1 MGLKVLRRRWAEDP
15 KLVAQFMR
23 EAQQD
28 ENGDLYVMRRPRSDK
43 PSPPPGTKLPK
54 RKTA

>member
-1 MGLKVLRRRWAEDP
+1 MMAAFLLAAAGLRKVDA
-15 KLVAQFMR
+15 FMR